1 MCGLCGVLAP
11 REHWTDAGRAGEGPK
26 GRSVA
31 ETRRRS
37 RLVFIVQGLRPD
49 DIEASLL
56 AFNGLA
62 NSVAA

>member
-11 REHWTDAGRAGEGPK
+11 REHWTDGGQSGEGLK
-26 GRSVA
+26 GRRVA
-31 ETRRRS
+31 ETRRRA
-37 RLVFIVQGLRPD
+37 RLVFIVQGLKPE

>member
-1 MCGLCGVLAP
+1 M
-11 REHWTDAGRAGEGPK
+11 
-26 GRSVA
+26 
-31 ETRRRS
+31 RRS
-37 RLVFIVQGLRPD
+37 RLVFIVQGLKPE